1 MYNLYKKNNN
11 ELRLP
16 ISSRKKRISRMMS
29 VTVVPGLTSTI
40 DDLIARQDKIK
51 QDNIM
56 FTFVYL
62 PYKNSRI

>member
-1 MYNLYKKNNN
+1 
-11 ELRLP
+11 
-16 ISSRKKRISRMMS
+16 MMS

-40 DDLIARQDKIK
+40 DELIARQDKIK

-62 PYKNSRI
+62 LYKNSRILPFSMFSSQIQVSDIIYLHILQ

>member
-1 MYNLYKKNNN
+1 
-11 ELRLP
+11 
-16 ISSRKKRISRMMS
+16 MMS

-40 DDLIARQDKIK
+40 DDLIARQDKMK